1 MKYET
6 FWWVA
11 VIWMLMGVVIF
22 GVLFRITAPFGRH
35 TRTDFGPVMNN
46 NLGWLIME
54 VPSLLTL
61 SYFFFTGTLS
71 PSPLTLFI
79 YGLWA
84 LHYVNRSFIYPFR
97 QRNKQKTIPI
107 AIVASGVFFNL
118 INGSLNGYFLGNFAN
133 YPAAWWIS
141 VPFVAG
147 FILFAAGMYINHRSD
162 HILLNLRKP
171 GESGYKI
178 PTGGMF
184 RYVSCPNLFGE
195 MIEWTGYAL
204 LSWNIASLSFAV
216 WTVANLLPRALAHHQ
231 WYKNKFADYPASR
244 KAVIPGIL

>member
-1 MKYET
+1 MKCET

-11 VIWMLMGVVIF
+11 VIWMLLGVVIF

-46 NLGWLIME
+46 NLGWLVME

-61 SYFFFTGTLS
+61 SFFFFTGRLS
-71 PSPLTLFI
+71 PTPLTLFI

-97 QRNKQKTIPI
+97 QRNKQKTIPV

-118 INGSLNGYFLGNFAN
+118 INGSLNGYFLGNFAS
-133 YPAAWWIS
+133 YDASWWWSI
-141 VPFVAG
+141 PFIAG
-147 FILFAAGMYINHRSD
+147 LILFAAGTYINHTSD

-184 RYVSCPNLFGE
+184 RYISCPNLFGE
-195 MIEWTGYAL
+195 MVEWTGYAL

-216 WTVANLLPRALAHHQ
+216 WTIANLLPRALAHHE
-231 WYKNKFADYPASR
+231 WYLKKFSNYPKNR
-244 KAVIPGIL
+244 KAVIPGVL